1 MIYLIDNGISL
12 VVAKIIFVLYRKQY
26 FFSVFFFVSVQSAMY
41 RNGNIV
47 LIVNDDVWQLC
58 ISGSG
63 TTSAHSEAPDDFT
76 LSQPEVLPES
86 SELFLINVHLNPS
99 LIPPNHVHLHEH
111 CSGDKFTLVMKPIE
125 CVYDAVQC
133 SWSGT
138 VFQWSRHES
147 IKPPLC
153 GSETNTCTG
162 RLSCSVY
169 TDSVCVS
176 QGRQCQCRS
185 CVQCY

>member
-1 MIYLIDNGISL
+1 
-12 VVAKIIFVLYRKQY
+12 
-26 FFSVFFFVSVQSAMY
+26 MY

-99 LIPPNHVHLHEH
+99 LIPPNHVLLQAH
-111 CSGDKFTLVMKPIE
+111 CNYYL
-125 CVYDAVQC
+125 DAFPC
-133 SWSGT
+133 KYLISI
-138 VFQWSRHES
+138 VF
-147 IKPPLC
+147 
-153 GSETNTCTG
+153 
-162 RLSCSVY
+162 
-169 TDSVCVS
+169 
-176 QGRQCQCRS
+176 
-185 CVQCY
+185 